1 VIYITLFASSTY
13 GNLGK
18 GRALADKR
26 GGDSLMIRRRDF
38 ITGLGGAAV
47 WRVAAR
53 AQQPDR
59 AQRVG
64 FLHALAENDPEAQER
79 VAVLREGLARLGW
92 TERNIR
98 IEQRFGDGGSD
109 QMQAYAGELV
119 GSAPDVIV
127 ASSTPALAALKQA
140 TRAIPII
147 FCVVSDP
154 AGQGFVASLARPGGN
169 ITGFSFVDFPML
181 GKWVEMLKEIAPSV
195 KRITLL
201 FNPQTAPYYPIFL
214 HDFGRAA
221 LTLGAELSAT
231 PVRDEAEIEAA
242 VSASA
247 REPDGGLIAA
257 PDPFINSH
265 RALVVGLAER
275 YRLPAIYGVRYFAT
289 EGGLISYG
297 PDTLD
302 IVRRSASYVD
312 RVLRGER
319 PGELPVQAPAKYE
332 LLINLKT
339 AKALGLTVST
349 ELRVRADGVIE

>member
-1 VIYITLFASSTY
+1 
-13 GNLGK
+13 
-18 GRALADKR
+18 
-26 GGDSLMIRRRDF
+26 MRRREF

-47 WRVAAR
+47 WPVLGR

-64 FLHALAENDPEAQER
+64 FLHALAESDPEAQER

-92 TERNIR
+92 TERNVR
-98 IEQRFGDGGSD
+98 IEQRFAEGDSD

-154 AGQGFVASLARPGGN
+154 AGQGFVARLGRPGGN

-181 GKWVEMLKEIAPSV
+181 GKWMETLKEIAPSV
-195 KRITLL
+195 KRITLV
-201 FNPQTAPYYPIFL
+201 FNPQAAPYYPVFL
-214 HDFGRAA
+214 RDFVEAA
-221 LTLGAELSAT
+221 ATLAAGLSAT
-231 PVRDEAEIEAA
+231 PVRDEADMEAA

-265 RALVVGLAER
+265 RALIVRLAER
-275 YRLPAIYGVRYFAT
+275 HRLPAIYGFQHFVK

-339 AKALGLTVST
+339 AKALGLTVPVT
-349 ELRVRADGVIE
+349 LRVRADQVIE